1 MSSLIA
7 WFGEHLNYWTITLLM
22 TLESTV
28 VPVPSEFVVA
38 PAAYKAADDGE
49 LNVILI
55 VLFATI
61 GANIGAT
68 INYIVARFLGRPII
82 YSFANSHLGHLCL
95 LNDKKIQKT
104 EDYFNEHGAVGTLI
118 GRLVPGIRHL
128 ISLPA
133 GLARMPYFRFLLYTT
148 LGAGA
153 WNIILAVIGYRLQKH
168 IPEDQ
173 LLNTVEK
180 YSHEIGIGMIALFV
194 GLIAYLIYKSRNK
207 KQ

>member
-7 WFGEHLNYWTITLLM
+7 WFGDHLNYWTITLLM

-28 VPVPSEFVVA
+28 VPVPSELVVA

-133 GLARMPYFRFLLYTT
+133 GLARMPYLRFLLYTT
-148 LGAGA
+148 IGAGV
-153 WNIILAVIGYRLQKH
+153 WNIILAVIGYRLQSY
-168 IPEDQ
+168 IPEDE
-173 LLNTVEK
+173 LLETVEK
-180 YSHEIGIGMIALFV
+180 YSHEIGLGMVALFI
-194 GLIAYLIYKSRNK
+194 GLIAYLIFKSRK
-207 KQ
+207 GKQ

>member
-7 WFGEHLNYWTITLLM
+7 WFGDHLNYWTITLLM

-28 VPVPSEFVVA
+28 VPVPSELVVA

-133 GLARMPYFRFLLYTT
+133 GLARMPYLRFLLYTT
-148 LGAGA
+148 IGAGV
-153 WNIILAVIGYRLQKH
+153 WNIILAVIGYRLQSY
-168 IPEDQ
+168 IPEDE
-173 LLNTVEK
+173 LLETVEK
-180 YSHEIGIGMIALFV
+180 YSHEIGLGMVALFI
-194 GLIAYLIYKSRNK
+194 GLIFKSRK
-207 KQ
+207 GKQ

>member
-7 WFGEHLNYWTITLLM
+7 WFGDHLNYWTITLLM

-28 VPVPSEFVVA
+28 VPVPSELVVA

-68 INYIVARFLGRPII
+68 INYIVVRFLGRPII

-95 LNDKKIQKT
+95 LHDKKIQKT

-133 GLARMPYFRFLLYTT
+133 GLARMPYLRFLLYTT
-148 LGAGA
+148 IGAGV
-153 WNIILAVIGYRLQKH
+153 WNIILAVIGYRLQSY
-168 IPEDQ
+168 IPEDE
-173 LLNTVEK
+173 LLETVEK
-180 YSHEIGIGMIALFV
+180 YSHEIGLGMVALFI
-194 GLIAYLIYKSRNK
+194 GLIAYLIFKSRK
-207 KQ
+207 GKQ

>member
-1 MSSLIA
+1 MNFITSLLNN
-7 WFGEHLNYWTITLLM
+7 LNYPTILLLM
-22 TLESTV
+22 LLESTV
-28 VPVPSEFVVA
+28 IPVPSELVVA
-38 PAAYKAADDGE
+38 PAAYHAAGGN
-49 LNVILI
+49 LNVVLV

-61 GANIGAT
+61 GADIGAS

-133 GLARMPYFRFLLYTT
+133 GLARMPYLRILLYTT

-173 LLNTVEK
+173 LLDTVEK

>member
-7 WFGEHLNYWTITLLM
+7 WFGDHLNYWTITLLM

-133 GLARMPYFRFLLYTT
+133 GLARMPYLRFLLYTT
-148 LGAGA
+148 IGAGV
-153 WNIILAVIGYRLQKH
+153 WNIILAVIGYRLQSY
-168 IPEDQ
+168 IPEDE
-173 LLNTVEK
+173 LLETVEK
-180 YSHEIGIGMIALFV
+180 YSHEIGLGMVALFI